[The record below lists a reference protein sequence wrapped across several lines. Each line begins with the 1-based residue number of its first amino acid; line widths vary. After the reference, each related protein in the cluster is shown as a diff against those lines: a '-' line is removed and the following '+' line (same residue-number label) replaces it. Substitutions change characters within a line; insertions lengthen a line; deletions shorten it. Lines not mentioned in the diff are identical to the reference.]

1 MKGVSFGD
9 FHSYRDFSLILSQ
22 KTIGA
27 PSPKTET
34 IDIPGGDGVLDLTEF
49 FGEVKYNNRNLSF
62 EFSSIVPQSDFMNQF
77 SHIQDALHGQKMQ
90 IILDDAPEWYYT
102 GRISVSEWK
111 AEKAVG
117 KLTIDCDCEPYRAKL
132 SETVVTAAVDG
143 PQTVILTNGGRI
155 VVPTIDITGEV
166 QLTFGYNF
174 YTLSAGR
181 YDLPAVQLVNGENT
195 ILLDGA
201 GTATF
206 TYLERG
212 L

>member
-49 FGEVKYNNRNLSF
+49 FGETKYNNRNLSF

-111 AEKAVG
+111 VEKAVG
-117 KLTIDCDCEPYRAKL
+117 KLTIDCDCEPYKTKL
-132 SETVVTAAVDG
+132 SETVVTAAVNG
-143 PQTVILTNGGRI
+143 PASVILTNSKKI

-166 QLTFGYNF
+166 SLTFGENF
-174 YTLSAGR
+174 YTLAAGR
-181 YDLPAVQLVNGENT
+181 YDLPGVQLVNGENT

-201 GTATF
+201 GTASF
-206 TYLERG
+206 RYLERG

>member
-1 MKGVSFGD
+1 MKGIMFGNYHSWND
-9 FHSYRDFSLILSQ
+9 FQLILAT
-22 KTIGA
+22 KTIGT

-34 IDIPGGDGVLDLTEF
+34 IDIPGGDGVLDVTEF
-49 FGEVKYNNRNLSF
+49 FGETKYNNRNLSF
-62 EFSSIVPQSDFMNQF
+62 EFSSIVPQSEFMNQF
-77 SHIQDALHGQKMQ
+77 SHIQYALHGQKMR
-90 IILDDAPEWYYT
+90 IVLDDAPEWYYI

-143 PQTVILTNGGRI
+143 PESVILTNGKKI

-166 QLTFGYNF
+166 KLTFGENF
-174 YTLSAGR
+174 YTLAAGR
-181 YDLPAVQLVNGENT
+181 YDLPGVRLVNGENT

>member
-22 KTIGA
+22 KIIGA

-49 FGEVKYNNRNLSF
+49 FGETKYNNRNLSF

-77 SHIQDALHGQKMQ
+77 SHIQAAIHGQKMQ
-90 IILDDAPEWYYT
+90 IILDDAPEWYYI

-143 PQTVILTNGGRI
+143 PQTVILTNGGKA

-166 QLTFGYNF
+166 QLTFGVNF
-174 YTLSAGR
+174 YTLAAGR
-181 YDLPAVQLVNGENT
+181 YDLPGVRLVNGENT